1 MKTVVRVLS
10 FISPECRFSLGT
22 IRIVRPR
29 SARPVIR
36 RPTLVG
42 SSLFGLPTQYED
54 TVTYLT
60 GSFTLSKIP
69 WPRLTRTPYSVQ
81 DHTFEVNSTHR
92 LVVLP
97 SPPACLLKPFL
108 PFCKCLLAACEE
120 EQVRPKETGRA
131 RANVPWNQAILH
143 MNSWKQMYCKM
154 SYRPCHHSHQFVRC
168 GCGVFALGYMN
179 NSCRLPITD
188 RAWFKK

>member
-22 IRIVRPR
+22 IWIVRPS

-42 SSLFGLPTQYED
+42 SSLFSLPTQYED

-69 WPRLTRTPYSVQ
+69 WPRPTRTPYSVQ

-97 SPPACLLKPFL
+97 SPPAWLLKPFL
-108 PFCKCLLAACEE
+108 LFCKSPLVACEKR
-120 EQVRPKETGRA
+120 QVRAQETGRA
-131 RANVPWNQAILH
+131 RAKCVLESGRLAYEFVEANVLQNVL
-143 MNSWKQMYCKM
+143 SSCY
-154 SYRPCHHSHQFVRC
+154 HSHQFVRC
-168 GCGVFALGYMN
+168 GSGVFTLGYMN